1 MKEQSQICKNIIE
14 IIKNK
19 NMQDYKDDAIWELIQ
34 YIFTGDVFSGI
45 SSIKNIKD
53 MIFHAPTIIFWN
65 KMQKFLLSTY
75 RNFEEQVKMSSK
87 FSKDNK
93 KYQDFVLQMMETV
106 DKLDDEIKVDYY
118 SNITRSF
125 FLELIDED
133 LFYKFR
139 QILMSC
145 NISELKYIDSKN
157 KNSRFDYDIMTFS
170 LKNYGLVDLKSDH
183 DSNYYQLTQL
193 ALKLKEHSLNSD
205 DNVKQKTTI
214 SEIEAPDDL
223 VPMTDAEVEDML
235 K

>member
-193 ALKLKEHSLNSD
+193 ALKLKEHALNSD